1 MIVNLSLFQDKNSF
15 SKTFWRLNV
24 CLLLVKGTNC
34 SVSEWAGESGERRVQ
49 IIHQQN
55 HPYPHHPPPPP
66 ALPLAILNLLGCNV
80 CYQLWILL
88 LNICSTSKNCKTH
101 LQIFHI
107 KSKTK
112 KINQFCFTFMRLI
125 NLSGRTGLTPQNG
138 TEKSIE
144 KQSPSCPLQ
153 MTLLQQKILSRISGL
168 WFHDWVLSLKLPAY
182 GENPLH

>member
-1 MIVNLSLFQDKNSF
+1 MSAYFLSKVPTVQWVNGQVNQGREGYISF
-15 SKTFWRLNV
+15 TNKT
-24 CLLLVKGTNC
+24 
-34 SVSEWAGESGERRVQ
+34 
-49 IIHQQN
+49 IPIHTT
-55 HPYPHHPPPPP
+55 PPP